1 MSDLREAVTMVL
13 SQCMG
18 LGPNEGALV
27 VTDGVNLEVAEAFY
41 TAAGEMAKDCSM
53 AVFPRRSRN
62 GEEPPAPVAAAMKEA
77 AVILIT
83 ASRSLSHTRARR
95 EACLAGAR
103 VASMP
108 GITREM
114 AARALKMDYQ
124 ALARR
129 SEAIA
134 RWLTEA
140 REARLTSPGGTHITF
155 SLEGRQGMADTGILR
170 EPGRWG
176 NLPAGEACIAPME
189 GKTQG
194 VVVLDGTLG
203 GWGRLE
209 EPITLV
215 VEAGVVKEVSGGKAA
230 SWLQENLDAA
240 GPAGRNIAELGVGT
254 NDKAR
259 IAGTLLED
267 EKVLGTVHVA
277 MGNSL
282 SLGGRVDA
290 RVHLDGVILQPVLE
304 LDGRVVL
311 ENGRLMPDIV

>member
-1 MSDLREAVTMVL
+1 MGDLQEAVAIAL

-18 LGPNEGALV
+18 LEPHESVLI

-41 TAAGEMAKDCSM
+41 AAAGEMARDYSM
-53 AVFPRRSRN
+53 VVFPQRARN
-62 GEEPPAPVAAAMKEA
+62 GEEPPASVAAAMKEA
-77 AVILIT
+77 SVVLVA

-108 GITREM
+108 GITQDM
-114 AARALKMDYQ
+114 AARALRLDYA

-129 SEAIA
+129 SEALA
-134 RWLTEA
+134 RMLTEA
-140 REARLTSPGGTHITF
+140 KEARLTSPGGTLVTL

-176 NLPAGEACIAPME
+176 NLPAGEACIAPLE
-189 GKTQG
+189 GLTQG
-194 VVVLDGTLG
+194 VIVLDGTLA
-203 GWGRLE
+203 GWGSLE

-215 VEAGVVKEVSGGKAA
+215 VEAGIVKEVSGGKAA
-230 SWLQENLDAA
+230 SWLRENLDAA

-254 NDKAR
+254 NDRAR
-259 IAGTLLED
+259 ITGILLED
-267 EKVLGTVHVA
+267 EKVLGTAHVA

-290 RVHLDGVILQPVLE
+290 SVHLDGVVFEPVLE
-304 LDGRVVL
+304 LDGQVVL
-311 ENGRLMPDIV
+311 EGGHLRVGTI

>member
-1 MSDLREAVTMVL
+1 MGDLQETVAMVL

-18 LGPNEGALV
+18 LEPHESVLV

-41 TAAGEMAKDCSM
+41 AAAGGMARDYSM
-53 AVFPRRSRN
+53 VVFPRRARN
-62 GEEPPAPVAAAMKEA
+62 GEEPPASVAAAMKEA
-77 AVILIT
+77 SVVLVA

-108 GITREM
+108 GITRDM
-114 AARALKMDYQ
+114 AARALRLDYA

-129 SEAIA
+129 SEALA
-134 RWLTEA
+134 RLLTEA
-140 REARLTSPGGTHITF
+140 KEARLTSPGGTLVTL

-176 NLPAGEACIAPME
+176 NLPAGEACIAPLE
-189 GKTQG
+189 GLTQG
-194 VVVLDGTLG
+194 VIVLDGTLA
-203 GWGRLE
+203 GWGSLE

-215 VEAGVVKEVSGGKAA
+215 VEAGIVKEVSGGKAA
-230 SWLQENLDAA
+230 SWLRENLDAA

-254 NDKAR
+254 NDRAR
-259 IAGTLLED
+259 ITGILLED

-290 RVHLDGVILQPVLE
+290 SVHLDGVMFEPVLE
-304 LDGRVVL
+304 LDGHVVL
-311 ENGRLMPDIV
+311 KGGHLRVGTI